1 MIALLASSHA
11 SHPESH
17 GDSLIV
23 RDDAGRRE
31 VIEAL
36 RRSLSYDH
44 LAGLAKCRAFFD
56 AAKSTY

>member
-23 RDDAGRRE
+23 RDDAGRCE

-44 LAGLAKCRAFFD
+44 LVGLAKCRPFFD